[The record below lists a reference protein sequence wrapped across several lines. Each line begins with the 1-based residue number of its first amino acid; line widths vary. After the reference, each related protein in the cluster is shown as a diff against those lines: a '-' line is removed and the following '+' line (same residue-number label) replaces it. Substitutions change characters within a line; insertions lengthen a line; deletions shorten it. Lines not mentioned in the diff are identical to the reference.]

1 MPSKRLLAFALLCIT
16 PLLAQTT
23 KRAITLDDLAQ
34 IRNVGAPHMSADGK
48 WLAYTVSRID
58 TKEDKSFTEIFMTSW
73 DGTQTVQVTY
83 GPESAG
89 SPRFS
94 PDGKY
99 LAFTSSRADKEKGS
113 QIWLIDRRGGEAHQ
127 ITELKQSINDY
138 RWMPDSNHLLLTIT
152 EKSDEE
158 VAAEKDKEKE
168 KKSDDKDKKP
178 KPIVIDRY
186 HYKQDID
193 GYLNDKHKLLYL
205 YDIGTKKLDKL
216 TTDSAHDEEAAEV
229 SPDGQH
235 VAFVSSVDADPDRT
249 LNTDIFV
256 IDSKPGSAARKL
268 TTFTGPD
275 SGPLSWS
282 PDSKQVAY
290 LEGVQPKYTAYSQE
304 KLAVVGIDGSAP
316 RVLTASLDRPVGE
329 PLFSADGHT
338 IYVTLVDDRNR
349 YLAEVPVT
357 GGSAKRIVAQSGS
370 VANHASAAG
379 HAVALYTNDTAMP
392 ELYAIDGDKLRKLTS
407 YNDALIAQLA
417 LQPAEDITSHSADGT
432 EVHSLLTRPLN
443 AAAGTKAPLLL
454 RIHGGP
460 NGEDEHAF
468 TFDRQYFA
476 GQGYA
481 VLNVNY
487 RGSNGRGTKYQEAI
501 FADWGDKEVVDLIG
515 AVDQVIKQ
523 GIADPNRLGIGG
535 WSYGG
540 ILTDYTIATDT
551 RFKAAISGASSA
563 NQISMYG
570 VDQYTQQYD
579 DEIGPP
585 WKNQE
590 GWIKVSYPFFHA
602 DRIKTPTLFMG
613 GEADFNVPIIGTEQM
628 FQALKSIGTPTQLII
643 YPGQFHGFT
652 RPSFIRDRYI
662 RWTAWYDKYLGAS
675 PGTMTAAATN

>member
-1 MPSKRLLAFALLCIT
+1 MPSKHLLAFALLCAAS
-16 PLLAQTT
+16 LLAQT
-23 KRAITLDDLAQ
+23 KRAITIDDLSA
-34 IRNVGAPHMSADGK
+34 IRNVGAPALSPDGK
-48 WLAYTVSRID
+48 WAAYTVSRVD
-58 TKEDKSFTEIFMTSW
+58 AKEDKSLTEIFMTSW
-73 DGTQTVQVTY
+73 DGTQNVQVTY
-83 GPESAG
+83 GPESVA

-94 PDGKY
+94 PDGKF
-99 LAFTSSRADKEKGS
+99 LAFTSSRADKEKGA
-113 QIWLIDRRGGEAHQ
+113 QIWLLDRRGGEAHQ
-127 ITELKQSINDY
+127 ITELKQNIDDY
-138 RWMPDSNHLLLTIT
+138 RWMPDSNHLLLTLT
-152 EKSDEE
+152 EKTDEE
-158 VAAEKDKEKE
+158 LAAEKEKE
-168 KKSDDKDKKP
+168 KDKKPEDKDKDKNA

-186 HYKQDID
+186 HYKQDIE

-205 YDIGTKKLDKL
+205 YDIGSKKLDKL
-216 TTDSAHDEEAAEV
+216 TNDSAHDENAAEI

-235 VAFVSSVDADPDRT
+235 VAFVSSLDPDPDRT

-256 IDSKPGSAARKL
+256 IDAKPGSAARKL

-275 SGPLSWS
+275 FGPLSWS
-282 PDSKQVAY
+282 PNSKHVAY
-290 LEGVQPKYTAYSQE
+290 LQGVEPKYSAYSQE
-304 KLAVVGIDGSAP
+304 TLALVAIDGSAP
-316 RVLTASLDRPVGE
+316 RLLTESFDRPVTE

-338 IYVTLVDDRNR
+338 IHVAAVDDRNQ
-349 YLAEVPVT
+349 YIAEVDVDSGKVKRLISQM
-357 GGSAKRIVAQSGS
+357 GGELS
-370 VANHASAAG
+370 HETAAG
-379 HAVALYTNDTAMP
+379 HEVVLYTNDTSIH
-392 ELYAIDGDKLRKLTS
+392 ELYAIDGGHLRKLTS
-407 YNDALIAQLA
+407 YNDALTAQLA

-443 AAAGTKAPLLL
+443 AAPGAKVPLLL

-460 NGEDEHAF
+460 QGQDEHAF
-468 TFDRQYFA
+468 TFERQYFA

-487 RGSNGRGTKYQEAI
+487 RGSNGRGSKFQKAI
-501 FADWGDKEVVDLIG
+501 FADWGNREVVDLIG
-515 AVDQVIKQ
+515 AVDEVIKQ
-523 GIADPNRLGIGG
+523 GIVDPNRLGIGG

-563 NQISMYG
+563 NQLSMYG

-613 GEADFNVPIIGTEQM
+613 GESDFNVPIIGTQQM
-628 FQALKSIGTPTQLII
+628 YQALKTIGTPTQLII

-652 RPSFIRDRYI
+652 KPSFIRDRYV
-662 RWTAWYDKYLGAS
+662 RWTAWYGKYLNAS
-675 PGTMTAAATN
+675 SPTNASM

>member
-1 MPSKRLLAFALLCIT
+1 MPSKRLLAFTLLCTT

-23 KRAITLDDLAQ
+23 KRAITIDDLAQ

-48 WLAYTVSRID
+48 WIAYTVSRID

-127 ITELKQSINDY
+127 ITELKQNINDY
-138 RWMPDSNHLLLTIT
+138 RWTPDSSHLLLTLT

-158 VAAEKDKEKE
+158 VAAEKDKEKD
-168 KKSDDKDKKP
+168 KKPGDKDKKP

-216 TTDSAHDEEAAEV
+216 TSDSAHDEESAEV

-235 VAFVSSVDADPDRT
+235 IAFVSSIDADPDRT

-256 IDSKPGSAARKL
+256 IDAKPGSAARKL

-282 PDSKQVAY
+282 PDSKQIAY

-316 RVLTASLDRPVGE
+316 HVLTASLDRPVGE

-338 IYVTLVDDRNR
+338 IYVTVVDDRNR
-349 YLAEVPVT
+349 YVAEVPVT
-357 GGSAKRIVAQSGS
+357 GGSAKRIVAQFGS
-370 VANHASAAG
+370 VANHAAAAG
-379 HAVALYTNDTAMP
+379 HAVVLYTNDTAMP
-392 ELYAIDGDKLRKLTS
+392 ELYAIDGDNLRKLSS

-443 AAAGTKAPLLL
+443 AAPGTKAPLLL

-468 TFDRQYFA
+468 TFDRQYFS

-487 RGSNGRGTKYQEAI
+487 RGSDGRGTKYQEAI
-501 FADWGDKEVVDLIG
+501 FADWGNKEVVDLIG
-515 AVDQVIKQ
+515 AVDQIIKQ

-613 GEADFNVPIIGTEQM
+613 GESDFNVPIIGTEQM

-662 RWTAWYDKYLGAS
+662 RWTAWYGKYLSTS